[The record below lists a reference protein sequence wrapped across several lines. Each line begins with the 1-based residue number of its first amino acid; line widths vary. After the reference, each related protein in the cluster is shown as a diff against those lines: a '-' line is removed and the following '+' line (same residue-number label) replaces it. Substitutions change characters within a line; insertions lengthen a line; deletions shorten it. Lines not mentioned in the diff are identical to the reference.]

1 MIESTKK
8 LKARDEFMAFAEREL
23 GEKFGKL
30 SAVQQSHALT
40 RFYIKEIHN
49 RLRSEIADEDLEL
62 AIVDSSNDLG
72 CDLIHRDDGRVTIVQ
87 TKYRGSGAKEKPEDI
102 TYFLSLLKRLSDPS
116 LRANERLLDQLSAID
131 WKNDAF
137 SFVFVTF
144 GLLQNQARA
153 VSEQEPVYPTD
164 PADLDQ
170 RCEWVFIDE
179 QQLNEDLRS
188 AIALQ
193 RGPSDKK
200 HTFHAVGEK
209 GKKGASAVIKVH
221 AGDYNSYVLA
231 LDARQIINAYNA
243 LEKDSL
249 FSLNIRN
256 FIGNTATNK
265 KIIETARD
273 KPERF
278 FLFNNGISCLCK
290 KLEVFDDRLEVTG
303 LQVINGAQTV
313 KALVNAGR
321 ERMNHGPSWQKHLPQ
336 VLVRITEIPSGYGSE
351 GKVREQVTQ
360 FNNTQN
366 VVKVSDF
373 RSNDSVQESLKE
385 QFARL
390 SWRGR
395 QVQYVPK
402 RTDSPPK
409 NSEVIRLEEF
419 AKSVYAFLED
429 PVSFS
434 GATAF
439 LFDDISG
446 GYNRI
451 FGDGQAKWEKMP
463 DDEFRLRAA
472 IYWLSK
478 EFGSRIKDDR
488 EKEIDPDTRAALERK
503 WVLMFATRKVL
514 EFYYPSGRWKEQLRR
529 IYRGDWQLGVDVKG
543 KTLLRIYQDAKAGV
557 VTAYK
562 TSKKHESGFVHRN
575 WMRSKD
581 TPGRISEALTDIVL
595 VVREPLDELPG

>member
-1 MIESTKK
+1 MSDLTKK
-8 LKARDEFMAFAEREL
+8 IKARDEFVAFSEHEL
-23 GEKFGKL
+23 GQKFGSL
-30 SAVQQSHALT
+30 NAVQQSHALT
-40 RFYIKEIHN
+40 RFYVKEIHN
-49 RLRSEIADEDLEL
+49 RLRSEISDDDLDL
-62 AIVDSSNDLG
+62 AIVDSANDLG
-72 CDLIHRDDGRVTIVQ
+72 CDLIHRDDNHVLFIQ
-87 TKYRGSGAKEKPEDI
+87 TKYRASGAKEKPEEI
-102 TYFLSLLKRLSDPS
+102 SYFQSLLKRLADPN
-116 LRANERLLDQLSAID
+116 LKGNEKLLDQLSSID
-131 WKNDAF
+131 WKNDTF
-137 SFVFVTF
+137 TFVFVTF

-153 VSEQEPVYPTD
+153 LSEQEPIYPVD
-164 PADLDQ
+164 IADLDQ
-170 RCEWVFIDE
+170 RCDWLYLDE
-179 QQLNEDLRS
+179 HRLNEELRS

-193 RGPSDKK
+193 RGPSEKK
-200 HTFHAVGEK
+200 QTFHAVGEK
-209 GKKGASAVIKVH
+209 GKKGAPSIIKIQ
-221 AGDYNSYVLA
+221 AGDYNSFIMA
-231 LDARQIINAYNA
+231 LDARQIINAYNQ
-243 LEKDSL
+243 LDKDSL

-273 KPERF
+273 TPEKF

-290 KLEVFDDRLEVTG
+290 KLDVFDDRIEVVG

-321 ERMNHGPSWQKHLPQ
+321 ERLEHGPSWSKHLPN
-336 VLVRITEIPSGYGSE
+336 VLVRITEIPSGYGSA

-373 RSNDSVQESLKE
+373 RSNDSVQDGLKE
-385 QFARL
+385 QFARIT
-390 SWRGR
+390 WRGK

-419 AKSVYAFLED
+419 AKSLYAFLED

-439 LFDDISG
+439 LFDDMAG
-446 GYNRI
+446 GYNKI

-463 DDEFRLRAA
+463 EDDFRLRAA

-478 EFGSRIKDDR
+478 EFGTRMKEDR
-488 EKEIDPDTRAALERK
+488 MSESDPDTRAALERK
-503 WVLMFATRKVL
+503 WVLMFAARKVF
-514 EFYYPSGRWKEQLRR
+514 EFYYPNDKWKAELRK
-529 IYRGDWQLGVDVKG
+529 IFKGDWQLGVDARG
-543 KTLLRIYQDAKAGV
+543 RHLLRIYLDAKAGV

-562 TSKKHESGFVHRN
+562 SSKKHEKGFVHRN
-575 WMRSKD
+575 WMRNKD
-581 TPGRISEALTDIVL
+581 TPGKITEVLNDIVL
-595 VVREPLDELPG
+595 AVREPLGDIPS